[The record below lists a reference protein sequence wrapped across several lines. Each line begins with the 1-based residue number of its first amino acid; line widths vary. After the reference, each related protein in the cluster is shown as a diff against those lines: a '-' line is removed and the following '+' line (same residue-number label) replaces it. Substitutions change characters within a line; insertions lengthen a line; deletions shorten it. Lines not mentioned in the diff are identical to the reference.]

1 MSALV
6 TGNAELL
13 TGSNELDLIL
23 NGLVSSISGI
33 IATNGTSSSPAILD
47 EGLQK
52 LTALNTLSEV
62 DESFWSRVKEFR
74 IVMLVKTILD
84 WPSAV
89 LRSSNSWIVTTE
101 ILRLLRSLLV
111 WIKHIDGDFWEKMT
125 VLLKDAL
132 FVFFM
137 SE

>member
-1 MSALV
+1 LSSLV

-111 WIKHIDGDFWEKMT
+111 WSKHIDGDFWEKLT

-132 FVFFM
+132 LVFFM